1 MSLTEDIIAQRRGAQ
16 AWIGRRVRD
25 VIVLAGGLI
34 LALPLIVPFA

>member
-1 MSLTEDIIAQRRGAQ
+1 MSFSNDLDTRHSGTQ

-25 VIVLAGGLI
+25 VLILAGGLI

>member
-1 MSLTEDIIAQRRGAQ
+1 MSLSDDLDTHHSGTQ

-25 VIVLAGGLI
+25 VIVLTGGLM